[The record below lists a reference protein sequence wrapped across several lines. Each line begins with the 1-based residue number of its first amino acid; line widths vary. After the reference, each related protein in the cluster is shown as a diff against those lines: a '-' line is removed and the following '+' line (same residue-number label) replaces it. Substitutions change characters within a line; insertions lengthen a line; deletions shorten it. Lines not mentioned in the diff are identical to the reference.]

1 MEAGLFAP
9 VYDAAVFEQLIWL
22 VPAIVVGAG
31 IARPRGALV
40 ALAAALPF
48 FGAQRGGPYQAAL
61 DTASLAA
68 ILLSRRGH
76 RPERTGLDVAVLA
89 FAAVGL
95 ASFFPLA
102 YHPPSWQPS
111 VLGGLAH
118 ALANAPT
125 WSGLFTWRALLD
137 LVLGVGLYFSARRAF
152 GDGSVRPL
160 ALGLAGGLAVL
171 VLLGL
176 AEPAGLIDLG
186 GYRTIAAEGRLHSLF
201 SNSGW
206 LGEYVVIAAP
216 LALAALLSAGQRA
229 RRAGQALLVLVVTTL
244 LLSHQRGAWLAVLVQ
259 CALGVAFLG
268 PGRWREPRLR
278 RAALALLLAAVLG
291 TSLLA
296 AARPA
301 LVAGLAGR
309 FTQSDL
315 YLRPHMWRAATG
327 LFLERPWLGWG
338 IGSYECALERE
349 ASASDVPAEAHGE
362 AHSTV
367 LQLAAER
374 GLAGL
379 LSLALLVLAAA
390 ASAHERLRKD
400 ADRPMAVGRALAL
413 AGAATYALV
422 QYVWYLPAVGTLVWM
437 VLGCASIPLAARRE
451 RSLRRGA
458 AALAGLALV
467 LAAWHVVTVEPLRV
481 ADDRSYGFHRPERIE
496 GGTLRWTEGQAAV
509 RLDCHGQW
517 LLLTLTNGHPASAK
531 RPVQVTVRADG
542 RRVAVRDAP
551 IGWQTWTIPIGDA
564 CADGSAVVG
573 ITARPAFRPFSDF
586 RRDPALPRSRDEREL
601 GVAVRDLRV
610 R

>member
-1 MEAGLFAP
+1 
-9 VYDAAVFEQLIWL
+9 VFEGLIWL

-31 IARPRGALV
+31 VARPRGALV

-48 FGAQRGGPYQAAL
+48 FGTQRGGPYQAAL

-68 ILLSRRGH
+68 ILLSWRGRR
-76 RPERTGLDVAVLA
+76 PKRTGLDVAVLA
-89 FAAVGL
+89 FAAVGI
-95 ASFFPLA
+95 ASLFPLA

-125 WSGLFTWRALLD
+125 WSGLFTWRSLLD
-137 LVLGVGLYFSARRAF
+137 LLLGVGLYFSARRTF

-160 ALGLAGGLAVL
+160 ARGLAGGLAVL

-176 AEPAGLIDLG
+176 AEQAGLIDLG

-206 LGEYVVIAAP
+206 LGEYVVIATP
-216 LALAALLSAGQRA
+216 LALAALLSSGRRT
-229 RRAGQALLVLVVTTL
+229 RRAGQALLILVVATL
-244 LLSHQRGAWLAVLVQ
+244 LLSHQRGAWLAVLAQ
-259 CALGVAFLG
+259 CAFAVAFFG
-268 PGRWREPRLR
+268 PGRWREPRVR
-278 RAALALLLAAVLG
+278 RAALVLLPATVLG
-291 TSLLA
+291 ASLLA
-296 AARPA
+296 AAQPG

-338 IGSYECALERE
+338 IGSYELALERN

-379 LSLALLVLAAA
+379 LGLALLVLAAA
-390 ASAHERLRKD
+390 ASVRERLRQD

-422 QYVWYLPAVGTLVWM
+422 QYVWYQPAVGALVWM
-437 VLGCASIPLAARRE
+437 ALGGASIPLAARPE

-458 AALAGLALV
+458 TALAALALL
-467 LAAWHVVTVEPLRV
+467 LAAWHVVAVEPLRV
-481 ADDRSYGFHRPERIE
+481 ADDRSYGFYRPEPTE
-496 GGTLRWTEGQAAV
+496 DGGLRWTEGHAAM

-517 LLLTLTNGHPASAK
+517 LFLTLTNGHPASAK

-564 CADGSAVVG
+564 CADGSVVVG
-573 ITARPAFRPFSDF
+573 IVARPAFRPFSDF
-586 RRDPALPRSRDEREL
+586 RRDPTLPHSRDEREL

>member
-1 MEAGLFAP
+1 
-9 VYDAAVFEQLIWL
+9 VFEQLIWL

-31 IARPRGALV
+31 IARPGGALV

-48 FGAQRGGPYQAAL
+48 FGTQRGGPYQAAL
-61 DTASLAA
+61 DTAFLAA
-68 ILLSRRGH
+68 ILLSRRGR
-76 RPERTGLDVAVLA
+76 RPERTGLDVAVLV
-89 FAAVGL
+89 FAVVGI
-95 ASFFPLA
+95 ASLFPLA

-111 VLGGLAH
+111 VLGGLTH

-152 GDGSVRPL
+152 GDGSIRPL

-186 GYRTIAAEGRLHSLF
+186 EYRTIAAEGRLHSLF

-216 LALAALLSAGQRA
+216 LALAALLSAGRLA
-229 RRAGQALLVLVVTTL
+229 RRAGQALLVLFIATL

-278 RAALALLLAAVLG
+278 RAALALLLSAALG
-291 TSLLA
+291 ASLLA
-296 AARPA
+296 AAQPG
-301 LVAGLAGR
+301 LVAGLASR

-338 IGSYECALERE
+338 IGSYECALERA

-379 LSLALLVLAAA
+379 LALALLVLAAA
-390 ASAHERLRKD
+390 ASARQRLRQD

-413 AGAATYALV
+413 AGAAIYALV
-422 QYVWYLPAVGTLVWM
+422 QYVWYQPAVGALVWM
-437 VLGCASIPLAARRE
+437 VLGCASIPLAAGQE

-467 LAAWHVVTVEPLRV
+467 LAVWHVVATEPLHV
-481 ADDRSYGFHRPERIE
+481 ADDRSYGFYRPERTAD
-496 GGTLRWTEGQAAV
+496 GALRWTEGHAAV

-517 LLLTLTNGHPASAK
+517 LFLTLTNGHPASAK

-601 GVAVRDLRV
+601 GVAVRDLRI